1 MSDKDIQIL
10 CQIRNIPELL
20 RDKIIKMTTEGLSK
34 SSLEKDYKRNF
45 IRGGG
50 RPEPPVQSPR
60 TPWCAPTGASAAWW
74 RRS

>member
-34 SSLEKDYKRNF
+34 SSLEKVNF
-45 IRGGG
+45 F
-50 RPEPPVQSPR
+50 
-60 TPWCAPTGASAAWW
+60 
-74 RRS
+74 